1 MISNSDE
8 PMTLKA
14 LLHELYVPLRGICD
28 RTRELYDFTLD
39 AFASALGRE
48 PTILD
53 LEELAVARF
62 LAHRV
67 RVKAPA
73 TAAKDRAQIRALW
86 EFASRRKICST
97 WPTIPAI
104 RVPERVPEAWLTDE
118 MERLLESASRERTTL
133 EGIPAALWWRALL
146 LLAYDTG
153 ERVSSLMALRWSN
166 VRGCS
171 VIFRAEDR
179 KGRRRDILREI
190 SVETADALLA
200 IKGDREEVFP
210 WPYQRSYIWRRLEI
224 ILKRAG
230 LPAGRRDKFHRIR
243 RTTASYYEAAGG
255 SAQRL
260 LDHSDPATTRKY
272 LDPRIVKGRS
282 APDVIPPIGRSPAA
296 AG

>member
-1 MISNSDE
+1 MISNSVE
-8 PMTLKA
+8 P
-14 LLHELYVPLRGICD
+14 LHIRSVLHDLYAPLRGISD
-28 RTRELYDFTLD
+28 RTLELYEFTLD
-39 AFASALGRE
+39 AFAEVLGRE
-48 PTILD
+48 PTVLD
-53 LEELAVARF
+53 FDELTIARF

-67 RVKAPA
+67 RMRAPA
-73 TAAKDRAQIRALW
+73 TAAKDRAQLRALW
-86 EFASRRKICST
+86 EFSSRRKIVET
-97 WPTIPAI
+97 WPTIPLI

-118 MERLLESASRERTTL
+118 MERLLEAAGREKTTIA
-133 EGIPAALWWRALL
+133 GIPGGLYWRALL

-153 ERVSSLMALRWSN
+153 ERVTALLSLRWAS

-171 VIFRAEDR
+171 VVFRAEDR

-190 SVETADALLA
+190 SVQTADALLA

-210 WPYQRSYIWRRLEI
+210 WPYSRSYLWKRLEI

-272 LDPRIVKGRS
+272 LDPRIVRGKA
-282 APDVIPPIGRSPAA
+282 APDVIPPIGRSA